1 MSAVR
6 PAVEP
11 AIEST
16 AVQPAGESAIAP
28 AVVAEP
34 PLSASSAA
42 VPRLDSNARPE
53 LEPLRQAQV
62 RADLIASIYS
72 HIPRSSIGVLAGALT
87 VVWGMWG
94 QISHIALMLWLGAI
108 GAVLLSR
115 LWLHQAFPGELR
127 EEQLIVQWERHWT
140 LSTAVHGAVWG
151 SSAAFMYIPGSPE
164 YQALLLVALFAI
176 STAAVPLI
184 GRHLPSLYAFVLT
197 VLVPIV
203 VRLAV
208 EGGAV
213 RVLLAVISALV
224 MYGIFLFGRE
234 LNRTITESV
243 RRQYENIDLIAQ
255 LTEQKAEADAARSE
269 ADRANLMKT
278 RFLAA
283 ASHDLRQP
291 MHALG
296 LFSDSLRRRIVEPQQ
311 RALADRV
318 CESARALEKT
328 FDALLD
334 ISRLDAGIVQAN
346 TEPFLLQSLLERVLE
361 DCGSEAAAKSIT
373 LRTVHTRLAAHSDPV
388 LVERILRNLVNN
400 AIRYTDR
407 GTVLVGCRARG
418 TTVRIEVWDT
428 GVGIA
433 ADKRERIFD
442 EFYQAADRDRRE
454 GLGLGLAIVRR
465 VARLLQV
472 ELSLQSTLG
481 RGSVFRFA
489 LPRCDPA
496 QVAHSQDSAES
507 PEAGVS
513 LKQAV
518 VLVIDDDPAV
528 REAMAESLRHWGAR
542 AVTAK
547 SLRCALER
555 LPQCGRY
562 PDAIVSDFRL
572 GDEHNG
578 LDAVAR
584 IRHELG
590 VDVPAMIVT
599 GDTAPRCLRVIQ
611 ASGLR
616 YLPKPVT
623 PERLLAEL
631 QSLVEAGSKP
641 LG

>member
-1 MSAVR
+1 MR
-6 PAVEP
+6 
-11 AIEST
+11 
-16 AVQPAGESAIAP
+16 
-28 AVVAEP
+28 
-34 PLSASSAA
+34 
-42 VPRLDSNARPE
+42 R
-53 LEPLRQAQV
+53 AQV

-72 HIPRSSIGVLAGALT
+72 HIPRSSMGVVAGALT
-87 VVWGMWG
+87 VAWGMWG
-94 QISHIALMLWLGAI
+94 QVLHVALLLWLGAI
-108 GAVLLSR
+108 GAVLVWR
-115 LWLHQAFPGELR
+115 LWLHRAFPGQLR
-127 EEQLIVQWERHWT
+127 EEQHIAHWERHWT

-197 VLVPIV
+197 VLVPIIL
-203 VRLAV
+203 RLAL

-213 RVLLAVISALV
+213 RILLAVISALV

-234 LNRTITESV
+234 LNRTITDSV

-255 LTEQKAEADAARSE
+255 LTEQKAEADAARRE

-318 CESARALEKT
+318 CESAQALEKT

-346 TEPFLLQSLLERVLE
+346 TEPFLLQTLLERVLD
-361 DCGSEAAAKSIT
+361 DCGSEAAAKAIT
-373 LRTVHTRLAAHSDPV
+373 LRTMRTGLAAHSDPV

-407 GTVLVGCRARG
+407 GKVLVGCRACG
-418 TTVRIEVWDT
+418 ATVRVEVWDT

-433 ADKRERIFD
+433 PDKRERIFE
-442 EFYQAADRDRRE
+442 EFYQAAERDRRE

-496 QVAHSQDSAES
+496 RVVRAHDSAES
-507 PEAGVS
+507 PAASVS

-528 REAMAESLRHWGAR
+528 REAMAESLRLWGAR

-547 SLRCALER
+547 SLGCALER
-555 LPQCGRY
+555 LPECGRY

-578 LDAVAR
+578 LEAVAR

-590 VDVPAMIVT
+590 IDVPAMIVT

-631 QSLVEAGSKP
+631 QSLVEEGSKP
-641 LG
+641 LV

>member
-1 MSAVR
+1 MAVARSAPPD
-6 PAVEP
+6 PAL
-11 AIEST
+11 T
-16 AVQPAGESAIAP
+16 AGAG
-28 AVVAEP
+28 
-34 PLSASSAA
+34 LS
-42 VPRLDSNARPE
+42 PRDGADQARHI
-53 LEPLRQAQV
+53 QV

-72 HIPRSSIGVLAGALT
+72 HIPRSSLCVMAGALT
-87 VVWGMWG
+87 VAWGMWG
-94 QISHIALMLWLGAI
+94 QVSHAALTLWLGAI
-108 GAVLLSR
+108 GAVLIWR
-115 LWLHQAFPGELR
+115 LALHGAFPASLHDAGSIAR
-127 EEQLIVQWERHWT
+127 WERHWT
-140 LSTAVHGAVWG
+140 SSTGVHGTVWG
-151 SSAAFMYIPGSPE
+151 SCAFFMYVPASPE

-184 GRHLPSLYAFVLT
+184 GRHLPSLYVFVLT
-197 VLVPIV
+197 VLVPIIL
-203 VRLAV
+203 RLAV

-213 RVLLAVISALV
+213 RVLLAVISTLV

-234 LNRTITESV
+234 LNRTITDSV
-243 RRQYENIDLIAQ
+243 RRRYENLDLIAQ
-255 LTEQKAEADAARSE
+255 LTEQKAQAEAARAEADH
-269 ADRANLMKT
+269 ANRMKT

-296 LFSDSLRRRIVEPQQ
+296 LFSDSLRRRIADPQQ
-311 RALADRV
+311 RVLANRV
-318 CESARALEKT
+318 CESVQALEKT

-334 ISRLDAGIVQAN
+334 ISRLDAGIVPVR
-346 TEPFLLQSLLERVLE
+346 TEPFRLQSLLDRVID
-361 DCGSEAAAKSIT
+361 DCRAEAAAKAIG
-373 LRTVHTRLAAHSDPV
+373 LRSVRTRLAAHSDPV

-407 GTVLVGCRARG
+407 GKVLVACRAHG
-418 TTVRIEVWDT
+418 HTVHVEVWDT
-428 GVGIA
+428 GAGIA
-433 ADKRERIFD
+433 PDKRERIFD

-465 VARLLQV
+465 VARLLQI

-481 RGSVFRFA
+481 RGSVFRFV
-489 LPRCDPA
+489 LPRCDPGRVLSSEA
-496 QVAHSQDSAES
+496 IES
-507 PEAGVS
+507 PTACAS
-513 LKQAV
+513 LKEAV

-528 REAMAESLRHWGAR
+528 REAMAESLQQWGAR
-542 AVTAK
+542 AVTAP
-547 SLRCALER
+547 SLACALER
-555 LPQCGRY
+555 LPDCERY

-590 VDVPAMIVT
+590 IDVPAMIVT
-599 GDTAPRCLRVIQ
+599 GDTAPRCLREIQ

-631 QSLVEAGSKP
+631 RLLVEEARRNP
-641 LG
+641 V

>member
-1 MSAVR
+1 MSAVKSAVS

-11 AIEST
+11 A
-16 AVQPAGESAIAP
+16 VESAISPESGAT
-28 AVVAEP
+28 AQ
-34 PLSASSAA
+34 LDSAA
-42 VPRLDSNARPE
+42 RQQFERM
-53 LEPLRQAQV
+53 RQAQV

-72 HIPRSSIGVLAGALT
+72 HIPRSSMGVMAGALT
-87 VVWGMWG
+87 VAWGMWG
-94 QISHIALMLWLGAI
+94 QVLHVALMLWLGAI
-108 GAVLLSR
+108 GAVLVWR
-115 LWLHQAFPGELR
+115 LWLHRAFPGQLR
-127 EEQLIVQWERHWT
+127 EEQHIAHWERHWT

-197 VLVPIV
+197 VLMPIIL
-203 VRLAV
+203 RLAL

-213 RVLLAVISALV
+213 RILLAVISALV

-234 LNRTITESV
+234 LNRTITDSV

-255 LTEQKAEADAARSE
+255 LTEQKAEADAARGE
-269 ADRANLMKT
+269 ADRANRMKT

-318 CESARALEKT
+318 CESAHALEKT

-346 TEPFLLQSLLERVLE
+346 TEPFLLQTLLERVLD
-361 DCGSEAAAKSIT
+361 DCGSEAAAKAIT
-373 LRTVHTRLAAHSDPV
+373 LRTVRTGLAAHSDPV

-407 GTVLVGCRARG
+407 GKVLVGCRARG
-418 TTVRIEVWDT
+418 ATVRVEVWDT

-433 ADKRERIFD
+433 PDKRERIFE
-442 EFYQAADRDRRE
+442 EFYQAAERDRRE

-465 VARLLQV
+465 MARLLQV

-496 QVAHSQDSAES
+496 QVVRAQDSAES
-507 PEAGVS
+507 PAASVS

-528 REAMAESLRHWGAR
+528 REAMAESLRLWGAR

-547 SLRCALER
+547 SLGCALER
-555 LPQCGRY
+555 LPECGRY

-578 LDAVAR
+578 LEAVAR

-590 VDVPAMIVT
+590 IDVPAMIVT

-631 QSLVEAGSKP
+631 QSLVEEGSKP
-641 LG
+641 LV

>member
-1 MSAVR
+1 M
-6 PAVEP
+6 
-11 AIEST
+11 
-16 AVQPAGESAIAP
+16 
-28 AVVAEP
+28 
-34 PLSASSAA
+34 
-42 VPRLDSNARPE
+42 
-53 LEPLRQAQV
+53 RQAQV

-72 HIPRSSIGVLAGALT
+72 HIPRSSMGVLAGALT
-87 VVWGMWG
+87 VAWGMWG
-94 QISHIALMLWLGAI
+94 QISHVNLALWLAAI
-108 GAVLLSR
+108 GAVLLWR
-115 LWLHQAFPGELR
+115 LCLHQAFPR
-127 EEQLIVQWERHWT
+127 QLHEAERIAYWERHWT
-140 LSTAVHGAVWG
+140 VSTAVHGAVWG
-151 SSAAFMYIPGSPE
+151 SSALFMYIPGSPE

-184 GRHLPSLYAFVLT
+184 GRHLPSLYAFVVT
-197 VLVPIV
+197 VLMPIIL
-203 VRLAV
+203 RLAA

-213 RVLLAVISALV
+213 RILLAIISALV

-234 LNRTITESV
+234 LNRTITDSV
-243 RRQYENIDLIAQ
+243 RRQYENFDLIAQ
-255 LTEQKAEADAARSE
+255 LTEQKAQAETARGE

-318 CESARALEKT
+318 CESVDALEKT

-334 ISRLDAGIVQAN
+334 ISRLDAGIVQVNA
-346 TEPFLLQSLLERVLE
+346 EPFLLQTLLERVLD
-361 DCGSEAAAKSIT
+361 DCRSEAAAKTIA
-373 LRTVHTRLAAHSDPV
+373 LRTVRTRLAAHSDPV

-407 GTVLVGCRARG
+407 GKVLVGCRARG
-418 TTVRIEVWDT
+418 ETVQVEVWDT

-433 ADKRERIFD
+433 PDKRERIFD
-442 EFYQAADRDRRE
+442 EFYQAAERDRRE

-481 RGSVFRFA
+481 RGSVFRFM
-489 LPRCDPA
+489 LPRCDPGHVVRLRNA
-496 QVAHSQDSAES
+496 DKS
-507 PEAGVS
+507 PGLGAS
-513 LKQAV
+513 LKAAV

-528 REAMAESLRHWGAR
+528 REAMAESLRHWGAH

-547 SLRCALER
+547 SLGCALER
-555 LPQCGRY
+555 LPECERY

-590 VDVPAMIVT
+590 IEVPAMIVT
-599 GDTAPRCLRVIQ
+599 GDTAPKCLRVIQ

-623 PERLLAEL
+623 PERLLVEL
-631 QSLVEAGSKP
+631 QSLVEEGRSR
-641 LG
+641 LV

>member
-1 MSAVR
+1 MSAV
-6 PAVEP
+6 EP
-11 AIEST
+11 VGSPETWT
-16 AVQPAGESAIAP
+16 AAH
-28 AVVAEP
+28 
-34 PLSASSAA
+34 
-42 VPRLDSNARPE
+42 
-53 LEPLRQAQV
+53 LEPGARQPFDRIRQAQV

-72 HIPRSSIGVLAGALT
+72 HIPRSSLGVMAGALT
-87 VVWGMWG
+87 VAWGMWG
-94 QISHIALMLWLGAI
+94 QIAHANLALWLAAI
-108 GAVLLSR
+108 GAVLVWR
-115 LWLHQAFPGELR
+115 LCLHHAFPRQLD
-127 EEQLIVQWERHWT
+127 EEPSIAYWERHWT
-140 LSTAVHGAVWG
+140 LSTAVHGTVWG
-151 SSAAFMYIPGSPE
+151 SSALFMYIPGSPE

-197 VLVPIV
+197 VLVPIIL
-203 VRLAV
+203 RLAA

-213 RVLLAVISALV
+213 RVLLAIISALV

-234 LNRTITESV
+234 LNRTITDSV
-243 RRQYENIDLIAQ
+243 RRQYENVDLIAQ
-255 LTEQKAEADAARSE
+255 LTEQKAQAETARGQ

-296 LFSDSLRRRIVEPQQ
+296 LFSDSLRHRIVEPQQ

-318 CESARALEKT
+318 CESVDALEKT

-346 TEPFLLQSLLERVLE
+346 VEPFLLQTLLERVLD
-361 DCGSEAAAKSIT
+361 DCGSEAATKAIA
-373 LRTVHTRLAAHSDPV
+373 LRSVRTRLAAHSDPV

-407 GTVLVGCRARG
+407 GKVLVGCRARG
-418 TTVRIEVWDT
+418 ETVQVEVWDT

-433 ADKRERIFD
+433 PDKRERIFD
-442 EFYQAADRDRRE
+442 EFYQAAERDRRE

-481 RGSVFRFA
+481 RGSVFRFV
-489 LPRCDPA
+489 LPRCDPGRVVRPRDA
-496 QVAHSQDSAES
+496 VES
-507 PEAGVS
+507 PGVGAS
-513 LKQAV
+513 LKSAV

-547 SLRCALER
+547 SLGCALER
-555 LPQCGRY
+555 LPECDGY

-590 VDVPAMIVT
+590 IEVPAMIVT
-599 GDTAPRCLRVIQ
+599 GDTAPRCLRLIQ

-631 QSLVEAGSKP
+631 QSLVQEGRDRWT
-641 LG
+641 